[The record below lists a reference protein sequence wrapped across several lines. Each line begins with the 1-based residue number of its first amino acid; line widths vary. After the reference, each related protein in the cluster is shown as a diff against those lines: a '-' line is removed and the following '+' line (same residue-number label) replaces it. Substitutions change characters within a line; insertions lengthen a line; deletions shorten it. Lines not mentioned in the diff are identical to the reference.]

1 MMISL
6 KSLLYYY
13 QHSYSILVD
22 DGIVVICDL
31 QRNILAGVKMTR
43 FAIDSHNF
51 SPHYNPFKV
60 RLFECSLYPIIFC
73 KET

>member
-13 QHSYSILVD
+13 QLLFNTFY
-22 DGIVVICDL
+22 DGIVVIYDL